1 MGLTLNEICH
11 LMENNALMGN
21 KDDNLAVEAI
31 KKGLDL
37 RSNTKEGQTFW
48 DDFMRVT
55 GNARALSHLLF
66 GNANHEIEITKWR
79 SRVNKIYQQVMADR
93 KHDELNKNKRNKM
106 TTTGDGQQG
115 DNSQGQLASGRSAQT
130 QSFVNPSG
138 NPGNRTGSGMG
149 Q

>member
-1 MGLTLNEICH
+1 MPLSLNKICQ
-11 LMENNALMGN
+11 LMENNALIGN

-37 RSNTKEGQTFW
+37 RSNTKQGQTFW

-66 GNANHEIEITKWR
+66 GDGNHEVEIMKWR
-79 SRVNKIYQQVMADR
+79 SRINKIYQQVLADR
-93 KHDELNKNKRNKM
+93 KHEELNKNKRNKM
-106 TTTGDGQQG
+106 VNTGDVKDNSMGQMATGRNPQQTTGIQG
-115 DNSQGQLASGRSAQT
+115 
-130 QSFVNPSG
+130 G
-138 NPGNRTGSGMG
+138 NMGDRTGTGMG